1 MKLFCARLDV
11 YAERW
16 ETKYGRSGYSPVCS
30 NRWTSVCPKGKD
42 RNVKC
47 HECDKQSWVPFTK
60 DVAYKHLVGWN
71 ERGKTFVAG
80 PYALLEDSSCK
91 FLVFDFD
98 DHDGSHIN
106 WQEEAKS
113 LREVCKINGIDT
125 ALERSRSGK
134 GAHVWIFFEETVPAK
149 IARKFG
155 ALLINKGAE
164 SVNQN
169 DFNTF
174 DRMMPNQDEMP
185 AGGMGNLI
193 VLPLQGIPRK
203 QGNSAFV
210 DDEWNVLPDQW
221 EYLSNCKCLSMDFV
235 ESKIQEWSIQQAIF
249 TKADVGDEGGEISK
263 PWEKKM
269 ALALEK
275 SDVSEPLSLFL
286 ADCIY
291 IPKNSVKPRTLNRI
305 RKLVTFSNQQFYKMQ
320 AMRYSTKQIPR
331 VIQCFRELDRYV
343 TLPRG
348 CIDDLKEKLN

>member
-1 MKLFCARLDV
+1 MYNLNYYVPQDV
-11 YAERW
+11 PQDIE
-16 ETKYGRSGYSPVCS
+16 
-30 NRWTSVCPKGKD
+30 KGKY
-42 RNVKC
+42 
-47 HECDKQSWVPFTK
+47 T
-60 DVAYKHLVGWN
+60 AYKHLVGRD
-71 ERGKTFVAG
+71 ERGKIFVAG
-80 PYALLEDSSCK
+80 TYALLEDSSCK

-113 LREVCKINGIDT
+113 LREVCKNNGIDT

-134 GAHVWIFFEETVPAK
+134 GAHVWIFFEEKVPAK
-149 IARKFG
+149 IARNFG

-164 SVNQN
+164 SVNQK

-193 VLPLQGIPRK
+193 ALPLQGIPRK
-203 QGNSAFV
+203 QGNSVFV

-235 ESKIQEWSIQQAIF
+235 ESKIQEWSSQQAVF

-275 SDVSEPLSLFL
+275 SDVSEPLFIVL

-305 RKLVTFSNQQFYKMQ
+305 RKLATFSNQQFYKMQ